1 MGYVVPLFIRLDLT
15 WAFTT
20 FGHIR
25 ASVQSVHSGLPI
37 HGPVGPCPSFV
48 GDEDSGD
55 SSTAHHGGVEVQTA
69 SYLRGGSG
77 NDYIGGSLRHNCE
90 HELLKLNL
98 V

>member
-1 MGYVVPLFIRLDLT
+1 MGYVVPLFIRLYLT

-25 ASVQSVHSGLPI
+25 GSVHSVQSGLAV
-37 HGPVGPCPSFV
+37 HGPVGPCPSSV
-48 GDEDSGD
+48 GDEDSGG

-69 SYLRGGSG
+69 TYLRGGSG
-77 NDYIGGSLRHNCE
+77 NDNICGTLRHNCE
-90 HELLKLNL
+90 HELLKLNR

>member
-20 FGHIR
+20 FGYIR
-25 ASVQSVHSGLPI
+25 ASVHSVHSGLAI

-48 GDEDSGD
+48 GDEDSGG

-69 SYLRGGSG
+69 TYLRGGSG
-77 NDYIGGSLRHNCE
+77 NDYIGGTLRHNCE